1 MTVLYPRP
9 THSLRSFLEDCL
21 LPTNRVRI
29 VAERGDRRAR
39 LKSSVSTVSAS
50 LWNNCSGVDYRR
62 SVTPTADITV

>member
-21 LPTNRVRI
+21 LPTNRVSI
-29 VAERGDRRAR
+29 LAERDRRAQ
-39 LKSSVSTVSAS
+39 LKFSVSTVSTP

>member
-29 VAERGDRRAR
+29 SAERG
-39 LKSSVSTVSAS
+39 SPSTTEILGIYSFSIS
-50 LWNNCSGVDYRR
+50 LEQS
-62 SVTPTADITV
+62 ADITV

>member
-29 VAERGDRRAR
+29 SAEWDRRAR